1 MRHAFLCSAVL
12 SCWLMTGCATSR
24 ATTPGDSNKAG
35 TAAPMAKDESTVW
48 EYVRNKYDA
57 DGDGFVARAEY
68 DRDTESFE
76 RMDRN
81 EDGRLGPDE
90 FTADVVSM
98 KRMHRYATR
107 MVLMRYFQT
116 GDPSALTWVEI
127 ETVFAATDA
136 NSDGVLSE
144 AEFAAR
150 KNAMDEMRSPPP
162 GVTAPSAEFLFL
174 AMLDIVDQ
182 NGNRGVALVEL
193 RGFFDA
199 GDPDGDGEWT
209 VPKRPDGARRKRPMG
224 APVGEPAPDFTLSAP
239 GGERTVQLSSFRGSK
254 PVALIF
260 GSYT

>member
-1 MRHAFLCSAVL
+1 MRHVLLCSAAL
-12 SCWLMTGCATSR
+12 SLLLLAGCATNR
-24 ATTPGDSNKAG
+24 AVTPDEPAEKVNV
-35 TAAPMAKDESTVW
+35 APMATEESTVW
-48 EYVRNKYDA
+48 EYVRNKYDTDA
-57 DGDGFVARAEY
+57 DGFVARAEY

-81 EDGRLGPDE
+81 DDGRLGPDE

-98 KRMHRYATR
+98 KRMHGWATR
-107 MVLMRYFQT
+107 IVLIRYFQT
-116 GDPSALTWVEI
+116 EDPSTVTWVEI
-127 ETVFAATDA
+127 ETVFAGADA
-136 NSDGVLSE
+136 DGDGVLNE

-150 KNAMDEMRSPPP
+150 KNAMDEMRPPPP

-182 NGNRGVALVEL
+182 DGNRGIALVEL

-199 GDPDGDGEWT
+199 GDPDGDGVWEM
-209 VPKRPDGARRKRPMG
+209 PKRPDGARRKRPMG
-224 APVGEPAPDFTLSAP
+224 APVGQPAPDFTLSTP
-239 GGERTVQLSSFRGSK
+239 GGESTVQLSSFRGSK